1 MTYYMIVE
9 IIFKISFVKV
19 QTYSNIILSTSSAI
33 DKIKMYP
40 IIFDLYK

>member
-1 MTYYMIVE
+1 MIYYMIVE
-9 IIFKISFVKV
+9 IILKISFVKV
-19 QTYSNIILSTSSAI
+19 QTYSNIILSTSPTI